1 MKGVILDALKVME
14 EFEDLI
20 SKSKRVPLTS
30 NVIINEGKIYDFLDK
45 LKASFPE
52 EFKQARWIVK
62 ERDQVLDDS
71 RKEADRIVKEA
82 QENANNL
89 ILETEIIKK
98 AQREAELIIKQSETK
113 AREMRLEVEDYID
126 SKLANLEAT
135 LQKLLLS
142 IKKGRDKLSG
152 KTMEEEQ

>member
-142 IKKGRDKLSG
+142 IKKGRDKLSR

>member
-1 MKGVILDALKVME
+1 LDALKVME

-20 SKSKRVPLTS
+20 SKSKRLPLTS
-30 NVIINEGKIYDFLDK
+30 NVIINEGKIYEFLDK

-62 ERDQVLDDS
+62 ERDQVLNDS
-71 RKEADRIVKEA
+71 RKEADRITKEA
-82 QENANNL
+82 QENVNKL
-89 ILETEIIKK
+89 VSETEIIKK
-98 AQREAELIIKQSETK
+98 AHRESEIIIKQAETK
-113 AREMRLEVEDYID
+113 ARGIRLEAEDYID

-142 IKKGRDKLSG
+142 IEKGRDKLSG
-152 KTMEEEQ
+152 KTIEEEK

>member
-1 MKGVILDALKVME
+1 LDALKVME

-30 NVIINEGKIYDFLDK
+30 NIIINEGKVYDFLDK

-62 ERDQVLDDS
+62 ERDQVLNDS

-82 QENANNL
+82 QEDANKL
-89 ILETEIIKK
+89 VLETEIIKK
-98 AQREAELIIKQSETK
+98 AQRESDVIIKQAETK
-113 AREMRLEVEDYID
+113 ARGMRLEAEDYID

-142 IKKGRDKLSG
+142 IEKGRDKLSG
-152 KTMEEEQ
+152 KIIEEEQ

>member
-1 MKGVILDALKVME
+1 MDALKVME

-30 NVIINEGKIYDFLDK
+30 NVIINEGKIHDFLDK

-82 QENANNL
+82 QENANKL

-98 AQREAELIIKQSETK
+98 AQREAELIIKQAETK

>member
-1 MKGVILDALKVME
+1 LDALKVME

-20 SKSKRVPLTS
+20 SKCKRLPLTS
-30 NVIINEGKIYDFLDK
+30 NFIINEEKIYDFLDR

-82 QENANNL
+82 QENANKL

-98 AQREAELIIKQSETK
+98 AQRESEIIIKQSETK
-113 AREMRLEVEDYID
+113 ARGIRLEAEDYID

-142 IKKGRDKLSG
+142 IEKGRDKLSG
-152 KTMEEEQ
+152 KTIEEEK

>member
-1 MKGVILDALKVME
+1 LDALKIME

-20 SKSKRVPLTS
+20 SKSKRLLLTS
-30 NVIINEGKIYDFLDK
+30 NVIINEGKIYEFLDR

-82 QENANNL
+82 QENANKL
-89 ILETEIIKK
+89 VSEAEIIKK
-98 AQREAELIIKQSETK
+98 AHRESEVIIKQAETK
-113 AREMRLEVEDYID
+113 ARGIRLEAEDYID

-142 IKKGRDKLSG
+142 IEKGRDKLSG
-152 KTMEEEQ
+152 KTIEEEK

>member
-1 MKGVILDALKVME
+1 MDALKVME

-20 SKSKRVPLTS
+20 SKSKRLPLTS

-82 QENANNL
+82 QENANKL

-98 AQREAELIIKQSETK
+98 AQRESEVIIKQSETK
-113 AREMRLEVEDYID
+113 ARGIRLEAEDYID

-142 IKKGRDKLSG
+142 IEKGRDKLSG
-152 KTMEEEQ
+152 KTIEEEK

>member
-1 MKGVILDALKVME
+1 MDALKVIE

-20 SKSKRVPLTS
+20 SKSKRLPLTS
-30 NVIINEGKIYDFLDK
+30 NIIINEGKIYEFLDR

-82 QENANNL
+82 QENANKL
-89 ILETEIIKK
+89 VSETEIIKK
-98 AQREAELIIKQSETK
+98 AHRESEIIIKQAETK
-113 AREMRLEVEDYID
+113 ARGIRLEAEDYID

-142 IKKGRDKLSG
+142 IEKGRDKLSG
-152 KTMEEEQ
+152 KTIEEEK

>member
-1 MKGVILDALKVME
+1 MDALKVME

-20 SKSKRVPLTS
+20 SKSKRLPLTS
-30 NVIINEGKIYDFLDK
+30 NVIINEGKIYEFLDK

-62 ERDQVLDDS
+62 ERDQVLNDS
-71 RKEADRIVKEA
+71 RKEADRITKEA
-82 QENANNL
+82 QENVNKL
-89 ILETEIIKK
+89 VSETEIIKK
-98 AQREAELIIKQSETK
+98 AHRESEIIIKQAETK
-113 AREMRLEVEDYID
+113 ARGIRLEAEDYID

-142 IKKGRDKLSG
+142 IEKGRDKLSG
-152 KTMEEEQ
+152 KTIEEEK

>member
-1 MKGVILDALKVME
+1 MDALKVIE

-20 SKSKRVPLTS
+20 SKSKRLPLTS
-30 NVIINEGKIYDFLDK
+30 NIIINEGKIYEFMDR

-62 ERDQVLDDS
+62 ERDQVLNDS

-82 QENANNL
+82 QENANKL
-89 ILETEIIKK
+89 VSETEIIKK
-98 AQREAELIIKQSETK
+98 AHRESEVIIKQAETK
-113 AREMRLEVEDYID
+113 ARGIRLEAEDYID

-142 IKKGRDKLSG
+142 IEKGRDKLSG
-152 KTMEEEQ
+152 KTIEEEK

>member
-1 MKGVILDALKVME
+1 MDALKVME

-20 SKSKRVPLTS
+20 SKSKRLPLTS

-71 RKEADRIVKEA
+71 RKEADRITKEA
-82 QENANNL
+82 QENANKL
-89 ILETEIIKK
+89 VSETEIIKK
-98 AQREAELIIKQSETK
+98 AHRESEVITKQAETK
-113 AREMRLEVEDYID
+113 ARGIRLEAEDYID

-142 IKKGRDKLSG
+142 IEKGRDKLSG
-152 KTMEEEQ
+152 KTIEEEK

>member
-1 MKGVILDALKVME
+1 MDALKVME

-20 SKSKRVPLTS
+20 SKSKRLPLTS
-30 NVIINEGKIYDFLDK
+30 NVIINEGKIYEFLDR

-82 QENANNL
+82 QENANKL
-89 ILETEIIKK
+89 VLETEIIRK
-98 AQREAELIIKQSETK
+98 AHRESEVIIKQAETK
-113 AREMRLEVEDYID
+113 ARGIRLEAEDYID
-126 SKLANLEAT
+126 SKLANFEAT

-142 IKKGRDKLSG
+142 IEKGRDKLSG
-152 KTMEEEQ
+152 KTIEEEK

>member
-1 MKGVILDALKVME
+1 MDALKVME

-20 SKSKRVPLTS
+20 SKSKRLPLTS
-30 NVIINEGKIYDFLDK
+30 NVIINEGKIYEFLDR

-82 QENANNL
+82 QENANKL
-89 ILETEIIKK
+89 VSEAEIIKK
-98 AQREAELIIKQSETK
+98 AHRESEVIIKQAETK
-113 AREMRLEVEDYID
+113 ARGIRLEAEDYID
-126 SKLANLEAT
+126 SRLANLEAT

-142 IKKGRDKLSG
+142 IEKGRDKLSG
-152 KTMEEEQ
+152 KTIEEEK

>member
-1 MKGVILDALKVME
+1 MDALKVME
-14 EFEDLI
+14 KFEDLI
-20 SKSKRVPLTS
+20 SKSKRLPLTS
-30 NVIINEGKIYDFLDK
+30 NVIINEEKIYEFLDR

-82 QENANNL
+82 QENANKL
-89 ILETEIIKK
+89 VLETEIIRK
-98 AQREAELIIKQSETK
+98 AHRESEVIIKQAETK
-113 AREMRLEVEDYID
+113 ARGIRLEAEDYID
-126 SKLANLEAT
+126 SRLANLEAT

-142 IKKGRDKLSG
+142 IEKGRDKLSG
-152 KTMEEEQ
+152 KTIEEEK

>member
-1 MKGVILDALKVME
+1 ME

-20 SKSKRVPLTS
+20 SKSKRLPLTS

-82 QENANNL
+82 QENANKL

-98 AQREAELIIKQSETK
+98 AQRESEVIIKQSETK
-113 AREMRLEVEDYID
+113 ARGIRLEAEDYID

-142 IKKGRDKLSG
+142 IEKGRDKLSG
-152 KTMEEEQ
+152 KTIEEEK

>member
-1 MKGVILDALKVME
+1 LDALKVME

-20 SKSKRVPLTS
+20 SKSKRLPLTS

-82 QENANNL
+82 QENANKL

-98 AQREAELIIKQSETK
+98 AQRESEVIIKQSETK
-113 AREMRLEVEDYID
+113 ARGIRLEAEDYID

-142 IKKGRDKLSG
+142 IEKGRDKLSG
-152 KTMEEEQ
+152 KTIEEEK

>member
-1 MKGVILDALKVME
+1 MDALKIME

-20 SKSKRVPLTS
+20 SKSKRLLLTS
-30 NVIINEGKIYDFLDK
+30 NVIINEGKIYEFLDR

-82 QENANNL
+82 QENANKL
-89 ILETEIIKK
+89 VSETEIIKK
-98 AQREAELIIKQSETK
+98 AHRESEVIIKQAETK
-113 AREMRLEVEDYID
+113 ARGIRLEAEDYID

-142 IKKGRDKLSG
+142 IEKGRDKLSG
-152 KTMEEEQ
+152 KTIEEEK

>member
-1 MKGVILDALKVME
+1 MDALKVME

-20 SKSKRVPLTS
+20 SKSKRLPLTS
-30 NVIINEGKIYDFLDK
+30 NVIINEGKIYEFLDK

-71 RKEADRIVKEA
+71 RKEADRITKEA
-82 QENANNL
+82 QENVNKL
-89 ILETEIIKK
+89 VSETEIIKK
-98 AQREAELIIKQSETK
+98 AHRESEVIIKQAETK
-113 AREMRLEVEDYID
+113 ARGIRLEAEDYID
-126 SKLANLEAT
+126 SKLANLEAI

-142 IKKGRDKLSG
+142 IEKGRDKLSG
-152 KTMEEEQ
+152 KTIEEEK

>member
-1 MKGVILDALKVME
+1 MDALKVIE

-20 SKSKRVPLTS
+20 SKSKRLPLTS
-30 NVIINEGKIYDFLDK
+30 NIIINEGKIYEFLDR

-62 ERDQVLDDS
+62 ERDQVLNDS

-82 QENANNL
+82 QENANKL
-89 ILETEIIKK
+89 VSETEIIKK
-98 AQREAELIIKQSETK
+98 AHRESEVIIKQAETK
-113 AREMRLEVEDYID
+113 ARGIRLEAEDYID

-142 IKKGRDKLSG
+142 IEKGRDKLSG
-152 KTMEEEQ
+152 KTIEEEK

>member
-1 MKGVILDALKVME
+1 LDALKVME

-20 SKSKRVPLTS
+20 SKSKRLPLTS
-30 NVIINEGKIYDFLDK
+30 NVIINEGKIYEFLDK

-71 RKEADRIVKEA
+71 RKEADRITKEA
-82 QENANNL
+82 QENANKL
-89 ILETEIIKK
+89 VSETEIIKK
-98 AQREAELIIKQSETK
+98 AHRESEVIIKQAETK
-113 AREMRLEVEDYID
+113 ARGIRLEAEDYID

-142 IKKGRDKLSG
+142 IEKGRDKLSG
-152 KTMEEEQ
+152 KTIEEEK

>member
-1 MKGVILDALKVME
+1 ME

-20 SKSKRVPLTS
+20 SKCKRLPLTS
-30 NVIINEGKIYDFLDK
+30 NFIINEEKIYDFLDR

-82 QENANNL
+82 QENANKL

-98 AQREAELIIKQSETK
+98 AQRESEIIIKQSETK
-113 AREMRLEVEDYID
+113 ARGIRLEAEDYID

-142 IKKGRDKLSG
+142 IEKGRDKLSG
-152 KTMEEEQ
+152 KTIEEEK

>member
-1 MKGVILDALKVME
+1 MDALKVME

-20 SKSKRVPLTS
+20 SKSKRLPLTS
-30 NVIINEGKIYDFLDK
+30 NVIINEGKIYEFLDR

-82 QENANNL
+82 QENANKL
-89 ILETEIIKK
+89 VLETEIIRK
-98 AQREAELIIKQSETK
+98 AHRESEVIIKQAETK
-113 AREMRLEVEDYID
+113 ARGIRLEAEDYID

-142 IKKGRDKLSG
+142 IEKGRDKLSG
-152 KTMEEEQ
+152 KTIEEEK

>member
-1 MKGVILDALKVME
+1 LDALKVME

-20 SKSKRVPLTS
+20 SKCKRLPLTS
-30 NVIINEGKIYDFLDK
+30 NFIINEEKIYDFLDR

-52 EFKQARWIVK
+52 EFKHARWIVK

-82 QENANNL
+82 QENANKL

-98 AQREAELIIKQSETK
+98 AQRESEIIIKQSETK
-113 AREMRLEVEDYID
+113 ARGIRLEAEDYID

-142 IKKGRDKLSG
+142 IEKGRDKLSG
-152 KTMEEEQ
+152 KTIEEEK

>member
-1 MKGVILDALKVME
+1 MDALKVME

-20 SKSKRVPLTS
+20 SKSKRLPLTS
-30 NVIINEGKIYDFLDK
+30 NVIINEGKIYEFLDR

-82 QENANNL
+82 QENANKL
-89 ILETEIIKK
+89 VSEAEIIKK
-98 AQREAELIIKQSETK
+98 AHRESEVIIKQAETK
-113 AREMRLEVEDYID
+113 ARGIRLEAEDYID

-142 IKKGRDKLSG
+142 IEKGRDKLSG
-152 KTMEEEQ
+152 KTIEEEK

>member
-1 MKGVILDALKVME
+1 MDALKVME

-142 IKKGRDKLSG
+142 IKKGRDKLSR

>member
-1 MKGVILDALKVME
+1 LDALKVME

-20 SKSKRVPLTS
+20 SKSKRLPLTS
-30 NVIINEGKIYDFLDK
+30 NVIINEGKIYEFLDR

-82 QENANNL
+82 QENANKL
-89 ILETEIIKK
+89 VLETEIIKK
-98 AQREAELIIKQSETK
+98 AHRESEIIIKQSETK
-113 AREMRLEVEDYID
+113 ARGIRLEAEDYID

-142 IKKGRDKLSG
+142 IEKGRDKLSG
-152 KTMEEEQ
+152 KTIEEEK

>member
-1 MKGVILDALKVME
+1 LDALKVME

-20 SKSKRVPLTS
+20 SKSKRLPLTS
-30 NVIINEGKIYDFLDK
+30 NVIINEGKIYEFLDR

-82 QENANNL
+82 QENANKL
-89 ILETEIIKK
+89 VLETEIIRK
-98 AQREAELIIKQSETK
+98 AHRESEVIIKQAETK
-113 AREMRLEVEDYID
+113 ARGIRLEAEDYID

-142 IKKGRDKLSG
+142 IEKGRDKLSG
-152 KTMEEEQ
+152 KTIEEEK

>member
-1 MKGVILDALKVME
+1 MDALKVME

-20 SKSKRVPLTS
+20 SKSKRLPLTS
-30 NVIINEGKIYDFLDK
+30 NVIINEGKIYEFLDK

-71 RKEADRIVKEA
+71 RKEADRITKEA
-82 QENANNL
+82 QENANKL
-89 ILETEIIKK
+89 VSETEIIKK
-98 AQREAELIIKQSETK
+98 AHRESEVIIKQAETK
-113 AREMRLEVEDYID
+113 ARGIRLEAEDYID

-142 IKKGRDKLSG
+142 IEKGRDKLSG
-152 KTMEEEQ
+152 KTIEEEK

>member
-1 MKGVILDALKVME
+1 MDALKVME

-82 QENANNL
+82 QENANKL

-98 AQREAELIIKQSETK
+98 AQREAELIIKQAETK

>member
-1 MKGVILDALKVME
+1 MDALKVME

-20 SKSKRVPLTS
+20 SKCKRLPLTS
-30 NVIINEGKIYDFLDK
+30 NFIINEEKIYDFLDR

-82 QENANNL
+82 QENANKL

-98 AQREAELIIKQSETK
+98 AQRESEIIIKQSETK
-113 AREMRLEVEDYID
+113 ARGIRLEAEDYID

-142 IKKGRDKLSG
+142 IEKGRDKLSG
-152 KTMEEEQ
+152 KTIEEEK

>member
-1 MKGVILDALKVME
+1 MDALKVIE

-20 SKSKRVPLTS
+20 SKSKRLPLTS
-30 NVIINEGKIYDFLDK
+30 NIIINEGKIYEFLDR

-82 QENANNL
+82 QENANKL
-89 ILETEIIKK
+89 VSETEIIKK
-98 AQREAELIIKQSETK
+98 AHRESEIIIKQAETK
-113 AREMRLEVEDYID
+113 ARGIRLEAEDYID

-142 IKKGRDKLSG
+142 IEKGRDKLSR
-152 KTMEEEQ
+152 KTIEEEK

>member
-1 MKGVILDALKVME
+1 MDALKIME

-20 SKSKRVPLTS
+20 SKSKRLLLTS
-30 NVIINEGKIYDFLDK
+30 NVIINEGKIYEFLDR

-82 QENANNL
+82 QENANKL
-89 ILETEIIKK
+89 VSEAEIIKK
-98 AQREAELIIKQSETK
+98 AHRESEVIIKQAETK
-113 AREMRLEVEDYID
+113 ARGIRLEAEDYID

-142 IKKGRDKLSG
+142 IEKGRDKLSG
-152 KTMEEEQ
+152 KTIEEEK

>member
-1 MKGVILDALKVME
+1 LDALKVIE

-20 SKSKRVPLTS
+20 SKSKRLPLTS
-30 NVIINEGKIYDFLDK
+30 NIIINEGKIYEFLDR

-62 ERDQVLDDS
+62 ERDQVLNDS

-82 QENANNL
+82 QENANKL
-89 ILETEIIKK
+89 VSETEIIKK
-98 AQREAELIIKQSETK
+98 AHRESEVIIKQAETK
-113 AREMRLEVEDYID
+113 ARGIRLEAEDYID

-142 IKKGRDKLSG
+142 IEKGRDKLSG
-152 KTMEEEQ
+152 KTIEEEK